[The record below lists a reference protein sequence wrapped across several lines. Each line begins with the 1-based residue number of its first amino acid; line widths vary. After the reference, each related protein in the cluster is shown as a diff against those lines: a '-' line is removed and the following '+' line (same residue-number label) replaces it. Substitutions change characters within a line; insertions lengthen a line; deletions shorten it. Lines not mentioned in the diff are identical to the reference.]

1 MIKANWL
8 YIKREFKV
16 LISKDYYH
24 QTQGIGKAFYPK
36 GLKGYF
42 NDLTGKT
49 NWKGEVDL
57 EGIPVN
63 VLMDGRKV
71 YFMTT
76 IIQKALGHHD
86 MWLLTKNKKE
96 YEEFIKLSYW
106 LVDKQDNEG
115 GWGIGSILGEES
127 ISKYSAMVQGEAISL
142 LVRAWLNKNDNVF
155 RSAAE
160 KALTLLIKPIED
172 GGVCY
177 FLDSDIFLEEAP
189 TYPRNTI
196 LNGWMFALMGLY
208 DYHLAFNN
216 LEIKDLF
223 IRTLSTLKKH
233 LPDYDSGYWSYYD
246 IRKHVS
252 SPFYHNL
259 HIAQLK
265 AINMIEP
272 DEELSYYINKWSKYK
287 ESTLNHYR
295 ALLLKIYQ
303 KLKEPQEVIFIK

>member
-1 MIKANWL
+1 MI
-8 YIKREFKV
+8 
-16 LISKDYYH
+16 
-24 QTQGIGKAFYPK
+24 
-36 GLKGYF
+36 
-42 NDLTGKT
+42 
-49 NWKGEVDL
+49 
-57 EGIPVN
+57 
-63 VLMDGRKV
+63 
-71 YFMTT
+71 
-76 IIQKALGHHD
+76 
-86 MWLLTKNKKE
+86 
-96 YEEFIKLSYW
+96 
-106 LVDKQDNEG
+106 
-115 GWGIGSILGEES
+115 
-127 ISKYSAMVQGEAISL
+127 QGEAISL